1 MEEITANVLTLLPL
15 SIKNAISPVT
25 KGIQINNSGK
35 V

>member
-15 SIKNAISPVT
+15 IKNAISPVT